1 VKSFFSRATMA
12 TVFGLLTGIGLSFLS
27 FNPEALAQFP
37 NPVNEAKKRA
47 KEEEKRLKEEE
58 EKRLKEAEARAKEE
72 ENKLKEEEEKRLK
85 ETETKLKEE
94 KRLKE
99 EEEKRL
105 REEEKRLKVEKEASI
120 KEEEKRLKEEK
131 EARLREEE
139 AQLKEEEN
147 RLKEEKNR
155 LKEEKRLEEEETRLK
170 EKEEADRLREERER
184 RKKEAKNGNS
194 APAGA
199 PVRAEGLDVAILML
213 DSRGAF
219 SPVDPS
225 REFVNGDQF
234 RVEYNSRLNGIVYL
248 VNVDPKGVA
257 TVIYRDEVS
266 YGKKYVHPAPE
277 ENQVIQFRGSAG
289 IEVLKIIISTKEI
302 PDLEIALRESGGK
315 MGTNMRQARDEL
327 LGYVAPK
334 QEPGK
339 PCSGLE
345 LSDGGAKSSC
355 RDLSVVSMKQ
365 EQGKISVAVNPKS
378 GGAGPNSFDSA
389 RLNNGEMAVLEI
401 RLKHVQR

>member
-1 VKSFFSRATMA
+1 MKSFFSRITMA
-12 TVFGLLTGIGLSFLS
+12 TVFGLLTGIGLSSLS

-37 NPVNEAKKRA
+37 NPVKEAKKQA

-58 EKRLKEAEARAKEE
+58 EKRLREA
-72 ENKLKEEEEKRLK
+72 ENKLKEEEKRLK
-85 ETETKLKEE
+85 EEEEARLKEAETRLREE

-105 REEEKRLKVEKEASI
+105 REEEKPLKEKEEARL
-120 KEEEKRLKEEK
+120 KEEEKR
-131 EARLREEE
+131 
-139 AQLKEEEN
+139 LKEEEN
-147 RLKEEKNR
+147 RLKEEKSR

-170 EKEEADRLREERER
+170 EKEEGDRLREERER
-184 RKKEAKNGNS
+184 RKKEAKNGNG

-199 PVRAEGLDVAILML
+199 PVRADGLDVAILMMG
-213 DSRGAF
+213 SRGTF

-289 IEVLKIIISTKEI
+289 IEVLKIIISPKEI
-302 PDLEIALRESGGK
+302 PDLENALRESDGK

-339 PCSGLE
+339 SCSGLE
-345 LSDGGAKSSC
+345 LSVGGAKSSC
-355 RDLSVVSMKQ
+355 RDLSVVSMRQ
-365 EQGKISVAVNPKS
+365 EQGKISVAVNPK
-378 GGAGPNSFDSA
+378 GGGTGPNSFDSA